1 METPSA
7 SSLVESFRS
16 SPLVKAAAIG
26 LLLLLLQIPILLTY
40 GLLEERDRTRQA
52 AVREV
57 AEKWGRPQHVVGPFL
72 VVPYRYFRTVK
83 DNEGVEEVRR
93 FQGRATFLPETL
105 AIEGSLEGETRYRGI
120 YEVPVYSGEVSLSG
134 TFAKPD
140 FSSWDVVA
148 ENILW
153 DAAQIVV
160 EISDARAVQNAAS
173 LSWGDRRIPFE
184 PGAGEHAGSRAAIHA
199 PLGGPLERD
208 EIEFEIAL
216 ALNGSSELRFAPL
229 GKETS
234 VRVAAD
240 WADPSFQGA
249 WLPTDREV
257 TAEGFTASWSIP
269 YLGRNY
275 PQSWT
280 GAIEESALNLSLF
293 GVDLITPVDA
303 YRQSERSIK
312 YEVLFLALTFT
323 PLWLF
328 EVVGGLRLHFIQYGL
343 IGLALCLFYL
353 LELSLAEHIGFEAAY
368 ALAALMIVGL
378 VCFYGASVFRSAGR
392 AALVGGLM
400 AGFYAFLFI
409 LIRLEDYALVVGAL
423 GLFALLAA
431 LMFATRRIDW
441 YAARKAGPG
450 EISA

>member
-1 METPSA
+1 M
-7 SSLVESFRS
+7 
-16 SPLVKAAAIG
+16 
-26 LLLLLLQIPILLTY
+26 Q
-40 GLLEERDRTRQA
+40 
-52 AVREV
+52 
-57 AEKWGRPQHVVGPFL
+57 
-72 VVPYRYFRTVK
+72 
-83 DNEGVEEVRR
+83 R

-105 AIEGSLEGETRYRGI
+105 RVEGKLDGETRYRGI
-120 YEVPVYSGEVSLSG
+120 YEVPVYSGDATVAG

-140 FSSWDVVA
+140 LSRWEIEAD
-148 ENILW
+148 NILW
-153 DAAQIVV
+153 ESAQVV
-160 EISDARAVQNAAS
+160 IEVSDARAVQNAAT
-173 LSWGDRRIPFE
+173 LQWDERRIPFE
-184 PGAGEHAGSRAAIHA
+184 PGAGERPTQRAAIHA
-199 PLGGPLERD
+199 PLAGPID
-208 EIEFEIAL
+208 ADTVDFEIAL
-216 ALNGSSELRFAPL
+216 AFNGSSQLRFAPM
-229 GKETS
+229 GKETK
-234 VRVAAD
+234 VTITAD

-249 WLPTDREV
+249 WLPTDREI
-257 TAEGFTASWSIP
+257 TPEGFSATWNIP

-280 GAIEESALNLSLF
+280 GSLQENVLTLSLF

-368 ALAALMIVGL
+368 ALAAAMIVGL
-378 VCFYGASVFRSAGR
+378 VCFYGASVFKSFGR
-392 AALVGGLM
+392 TTLVGGLM

-409 LIRLEDYALVVGAL
+409 LIRLEDYALLVGAL

-431 LMFATRRIDW
+431 LMWATRKIDW
-441 YAARKAGPG
+441 FNARKPEPQPDQRVSGSSTSGGVA
-450 EISA
+450 